1 MLCCVGSALLS
12 LVELLLLQQLND
24 SVATL
29 AVELAENRHAQQ
41 ELAELHLLHLT
52 ERMRHV
58 WGVSCALARPS
69 DFSRSRTDDI
79 RGLAGF
85 CARPGN
91 FPP

>member
-24 SVATL
+24 SVAALT
-29 AVELAENRHAQQ
+29 VELAENRHAQQ

-58 WGVSCALARPS
+58 CSNRTICSAGWPT
-69 DFSRSRTDDI
+69 RSQ
-79 RGLAGF
+79 GA
-85 CARPGN
+85 
-91 FPP
+91 